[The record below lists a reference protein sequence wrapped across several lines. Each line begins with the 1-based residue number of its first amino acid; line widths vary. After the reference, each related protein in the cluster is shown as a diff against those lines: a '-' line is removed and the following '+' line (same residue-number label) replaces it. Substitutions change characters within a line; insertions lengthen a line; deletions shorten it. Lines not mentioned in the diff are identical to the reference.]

1 MVTAL
6 CPERGPEQPLRSA
19 SWFRAAVMT
28 YWELHANTV
37 SQSSLSE
44 SLRLILVI
52 SGSSITGSL
61 RLPVYDSDLL
71 QPECRR
77 LASLAL
83 LHRASELEAAVSSFK
98 LALV

>member
-52 SGSSITGSL
+52 SGSSISL

-83 LHRASELEAAVSSFK
+83 LHRAIELEAAVSSFK

>member
-1 MVTAL
+1 
-6 CPERGPEQPLRSA
+6 
-19 SWFRAAVMT
+19 MT

-52 SGSSITGSL
+52 SGSSIMRVTGSL

-83 LHRASELEAAVSSFK
+83 LHRAIELEAAVSSFK

>member
-52 SGSSITGSL
+52 SGSSISL

-71 QPECRR
+71 QPECWPAWPCCTE
-77 LASLAL
+77 LVNLKL
-83 LHRASELEAAVSSFK
+83 LFQVSSWH
-98 LALV
+98 

>member
-1 MVTAL
+1 
-6 CPERGPEQPLRSA
+6 
-19 SWFRAAVMT
+19 MT
-28 YWELHANTV
+28 YRELHANTV

-52 SGSSITGSL
+52 SGSSISL

-83 LHRASELEAAVSSFK
+83 LHRAIELEAAVSSFK